1 MWQNTGLSRSCCF
14 FENQGQLCMNAKTK
28 LLFIV
33 LAIVLSTSCRGRD
46 NEPPATATPSSETPS
61 ESEPST
67 QSSISDRAAAAF
79 AGLDPIRFQQGEGW
93 RVFRIEA
100 GASNAAYVVDE
111 ELFADATRKYGL
123 KVGKTV
129 VVGETQDVLGL
140 MQIDLAQSTIGGNR
154 FVVFLPTLST
164 DQKLRDA
171 WIRENALESDRFPLA
186 TFTAKRLIEAPE
198 TYREGEEV
206 TFQLVGELEIR
217 GTSLDTVWDVAA
229 SLNGSTIQGSMN
241 TRLRM
246 TTLGFDPP
254 NFARTLTVQDEFTI
268 RINFVAHEQ

>member
-1 MWQNTGLSRSCCF
+1 
-14 FENQGQLCMNAKTK
+14 MNVKTT
-28 LLFIV
+28 LLYIV
-33 LAIVLSTSCRGRD
+33 LAILLSAGCRGRD
-46 NEPPATATPSSETPS
+46 SEPSAVEAPPS
-61 ESEPST
+61 ESLQESELPPQT
-67 QSSISDRAAAAF
+67 AISERAAAAF
-79 AGLDPIRFQQGEGW
+79 AILDPIRLQQGEGW

-129 VVGETQDVLGL
+129 VVGETQDVMGL
-140 MQIDLAQSTIGGNR
+140 MQIDLAQLSVGANR
-154 FVVFLPTLST
+154 FVVFLPTLRT

-186 TFTAKRLIEAPE
+186 IFTAERLLEAPN
-198 TYREGEEV
+198 TYREGDEV
-206 TFQLVGELEIR
+206 SFQLEGDLEIR
-217 GTSLDTVWDVAA
+217 GTSLVSVWDVSA
-229 SLNGSTIQGSMN
+229 SLTGGTIRGSMQ

-254 NFARTLTVQDEFTI
+254 NFANTLTVQDEFTV
-268 RINFVAHEQ
+268 RLNFVAHEE